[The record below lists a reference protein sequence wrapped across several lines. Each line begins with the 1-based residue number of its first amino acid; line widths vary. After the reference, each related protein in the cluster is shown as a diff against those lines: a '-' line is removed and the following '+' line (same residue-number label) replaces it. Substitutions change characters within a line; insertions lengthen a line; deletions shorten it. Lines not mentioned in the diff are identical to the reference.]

1 MATQLR
7 IYTINR
13 GQLHQFAKEWREK
26 IRPLR
31 LELGFQVD
39 GAWLLEE
46 TNQFVWLLTYEG
58 PESWET
64 KDSAYYAS
72 PDRRKMEPNPARLIA
87 RVEEY
92 FVESAVS

>member
-7 IYTINR
+7 IYTINQ
-13 GQLHQFAKEWREK
+13 GQLHQFAQEWQEK

-31 LELGFQVD
+31 VELGFQIG

-46 TNQFVWLLTYEG
+46 TNQFAWLLTYDG
-58 PESWET
+58 AESW
-64 KDSAYYAS
+64 KSRDVAYYAS
-72 PDRRKMEPNPARLIA
+72 PKRQEMDPDPARLIA

-92 FVESAVS
+92 FAEDIF